1 MSLERAKAHLARF
14 GREGDV
20 MEFDV
25 SSATVDLAAE
35 AVGCEPARIA
45 KTLSFDL
52 GERVALVVCAGDARI
67 ANPKFKARFGKKP
80 RMLAADVAE
89 QRIGHAVGGVCPFG
103 VNAECD
109 VFLDE
114 SLRRFDV
121 VYPACGTASSAVR
134 ITPDDL
140 AQVVPGSEWV
150 DVCKLPEEGAGKEG
164 GAQEGDVQ
172 AGKTASVGVEAPRP
186 VAASAA
192 ASVAEGAQNVSRETF
207 VRDESPAPQPPFD
220 AFVFDLDG
228 TLLDTLPDLTV
239 ITNRALE
246 LEGYPPRTQ
255 DEIHSFVGNGL
266 MALMYQAVP
275 EGTGPEAAERA
286 MERWKALFPT
296 YANDLTVPYPGVRET
311 VAELRRRGC
320 KLGVLSNKFDAGVQQ
335 VMEQKL
341 PGLFDVMH
349 GECAEIPR
357 KPDPTGLLRT
367 IRELGSMPARTV
379 YVGDSPGDVR
389 TARAAGTYA
398 VGAAW
403 GYHDEADFSA
413 EHAEPDLMVHAFA
426 DLLALAPEAAE
437 GVGGEGAEGAEGV
450 EGARNVSRET
460 PGAGAGA
467 GGGTRTGADAAIPAA
482 LAPAV
487 AEGGRV

>member
-164 GAQEGDVQ
+164 GAQNI
-172 AGKTASVGVEAPRP
+172 SH
-186 VAASAA
+186 
-192 ASVAEGAQNVSRETF
+192 ETF
-207 VRDESPAPQPPFD
+207 VRDESSAPQPPFD

-311 VAELRRRGC
+311 VTELRRRGC

-367 IRELGSMPARTV
+367 IRELGSTPARTV

-403 GYHDEADFSA
+403 GYHDEADFDA

-426 DLLALAPEAAE
+426 DLIALAPEAAE
-437 GVGGEGAEGAEGV
+437 GVGGEGAEGAEG
-450 EGARNVSRET
+450 ARNVSRET
-460 PGAGAGA
+460 PGAGAGD
-467 GGGTRTGADAAIPAA
+467 GTRIGADATVPAA
-482 LAPAV
+482 PADAVDTPAV

>member
-164 GAQEGDVQ
+164 GAE
-172 AGKTASVGVEAPRP
+172 
-186 VAASAA
+186 
-192 ASVAEGAQNVSRETF
+192 NVSRETF
-207 VRDESPAPQPPFD
+207 VRDESPVSHPPFD

-367 IRELGSMPARTV
+367 IRELGSTSARTV

-413 EHAEPDLMVHAFA
+413 EHAEPDLMAHAFA

-437 GVGGEGAEGAEGV
+437 GVGGEGAEGAEG
-450 EGARNVSRET
+450 ARNVSRET
-460 PGAGAGA
+460 PGAGAGD
-467 GGGTRTGADAAIPAA
+467 GTRIGADAAAPAA
-482 LAPAV
+482 PANTPAV
-487 AEGGRV
+487 AEGGRA